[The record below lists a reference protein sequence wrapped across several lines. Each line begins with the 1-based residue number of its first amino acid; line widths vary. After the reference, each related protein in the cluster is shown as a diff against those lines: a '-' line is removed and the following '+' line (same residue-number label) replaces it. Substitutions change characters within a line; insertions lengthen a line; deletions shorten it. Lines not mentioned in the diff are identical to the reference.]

1 MPTYPTVY
9 TFLTKND
16 MAMRVRPLLAEDAP
30 YLVDLFENMSQD
42 SRYSRFLQT
51 LDNIDMERVWSTA
64 EQIAQGVA
72 VNSHGL
78 LAFCDTAER
87 PDVPVAAARYIRL
100 DSGQAEIGISVRD
113 DMQGIGVG
121 SRLMGLLI
129 DNGRA
134 EGILEMVAVIQNNNV
149 VVWRLL
155 RWLGYPITR
164 RQDGSAT
171 EVILDVSDPP
181 GWDDAA
187 IDYSPEPQL
196 IGY

>member
-1 MPTYPTVY
+1 MPTHPTVY

-16 MAMRVRPLLAEDAP
+16 MVVRVRPMRPEDAP

-51 LDNIDMERVWSTA
+51 LENIDMERVWSEA
-64 EQIAQGVA
+64 EQMAHGVV

-78 LAFCDTAER
+78 LAFCDTSER
-87 PDVPVAAARYIRL
+87 PDVPVAAARYVRL

-113 DMQGIGVG
+113 DMQGLGIG
-121 SRLMGLLI
+121 SRLLARLVE
-129 DNGRA
+129 DGRA
-134 EGILEMVAVIQNNNV
+134 EGIHQMVAIIQNSNV

-155 RWLGYPITR
+155 RGLGYPITS
-164 RQDGSAT
+164 QLEGNTT
-171 EVILDVSDPP
+171 EVTLEVSDPP
-181 GWDDAA
+181 GGEDTA

>member
-16 MAMRVRPLLAEDAP
+16 MVVRVRPLRLEDAP

-51 LDNIDMERVWSTA
+51 LENIEMERVWSTA
-64 EQIAQGVA
+64 EQIAHGVA

-113 DMQGIGVG
+113 DMQGVGIG
-121 SRLMGLLI
+121 SRLLALLV
-129 DNGRA
+129 DDGRD
-134 EGILEMVAVIQNNNV
+134 EGIHEMVAVIQNNNI

-155 RWLGYPITR
+155 RGLGYPITH
-164 RQDGSAT
+164 RQEGTAT
-171 EVILDVSDPP
+171 EVTLDVSDPA
-181 GWDDAA
+181 GWEDAA
-187 IDYSPEPQL
+187 ADYSPEPQL

>member
-16 MAMRVRPLLAEDAP
+16 MVVRVRPLRSEDAP

-51 LDNIDMERVWSTA
+51 LENIEMERVWSEA
-64 EQIAQGVA
+64 EQIAQGVV

-78 LAFCDTAER
+78 LAFCDMAER

-113 DMQGIGVG
+113 NMQGIGIG
-121 SRLMGLLI
+121 SRLLGLLI
-129 DNGRA
+129 ENGRD
-134 EGILEMVAVIQNNNV
+134 EGIHQMLAVIQNSNG

-155 RWLGYPITR
+155 RGLGYPLTSR
-164 RQDGSAT
+164 LEGNTT
-171 EVILDVSDPP
+171 EVTLDVTDPP
-181 GWDDAA
+181 GWEDTA

>member
-16 MAMRVRPLLAEDAP
+16 MVVRVRPLLAEDAP

-113 DMQGIGVG
+113 DMQGIGIG

-129 DNGRA
+129 DDGRA
-134 EGILEMVAVIQNNNV
+134 EGIQEMVAVIQNNNV

-155 RWLGYPITR
+155 RGLGYPITR
-164 RQDGSAT
+164 RQ
-171 EVILDVSDPP
+171 EDVYKRQPHRR
-181 GWDDAA
+181 AA
-187 IDYSPEPQL
+187 CRTNGGPADR
-196 IGY
+196 

>member
-16 MAMRVRPLLAEDAP
+16 MVVRVRPLLAEDAP

-113 DMQGIGVG
+113 DMQGIGIG
-121 SRLMGLLI
+121 SRLMGLLVE
-129 DNGRA
+129 DGRA
-134 EGILEMVAVIQNNNV
+134 EGIREMVAVIQNNNV

-155 RWLGYPITR
+155 RGLGYPITR

-171 EVILDVSDPP
+171 EVTLDVSDPP
-181 GWDDAA
+181 GWEDTAV
-187 IDYSPEPQL
+187 DYSPEPQL

>member
-16 MAMRVRPLLAEDAP
+16 MVVRVRPLRAEDAP

-51 LDNIDMERVWSTA
+51 LENIEMERVWSSA

-113 DMQGIGVG
+113 DMQGIGIG
-121 SRLMGLLI
+121 SRLLGLLF
-129 DNGRA
+129 DDGRA
-134 EGILEMVAVIQNNNV
+134 EGIPIPTANRTRWVDIIHTARARRPPRSSLRAIATPIWQSAGSPSHPRAPGTSSAAVI
-149 VVWRLL
+149 
-155 RWLGYPITR
+155 GPTT
-164 RQDGSAT
+164 G
-171 EVILDVSDPP
+171 
-181 GWDDAA
+181 
-187 IDYSPEPQL
+187 
-196 IGY
+196 

>member
-16 MAMRVRPLLAEDAP
+16 MVVRVRPLWPEDAP

-51 LDNIDMERVWSTA
+51 LENIEMERVWSTA

-78 LAFCDTAER
+78 MAFCDTAER
-87 PDVPVAAARYIRL
+87 PDVPVAAARYVRL

-113 DMQGIGVG
+113 DMQGIGIG
-121 SRLMGLLI
+121 SRLLALLI
-129 DNGRA
+129 EDGRN
-134 EGILEMVAVIQNNNV
+134 EGIHQMVAVIQNSNG

-155 RWLGYPITR
+155 RGLGYPITSR
-164 RQDGSAT
+164 LEGNTT
-171 EVILDVSDPP
+171 EVTLDVSDPA
-181 GWDDAA
+181 GWEDTAV
-187 IDYSPEPQL
+187 DYSPEPQL

>member
-16 MAMRVRPLLAEDAP
+16 MVVRVRPLLAEDAP

-113 DMQGIGVG
+113 DMQGIGIG

-129 DNGRA
+129 DDGPRRGHPGDGCRHPEQQRRRLATVARA
-134 EGILEMVAVIQNNNV
+134 GLSHH
-149 VVWRLL
+149 
-155 RWLGYPITR
+155 P
-164 RQDGSAT
+164 
-171 EVILDVSDPP
+171 PP
-181 GWDDAA
+181 GRLRD
-187 IDYSPEPQL
+187 
-196 IGY
+196 

>member
-16 MAMRVRPLLAEDAP
+16 MVVRVRPLLAEDAP

-113 DMQGIGVG
+113 DMQGL
-121 SRLMGLLI
+121 SLI
-129 DNGRA
+129 H
-134 EGILEMVAVIQNNNV
+134 I
-149 VVWRLL
+149 
-155 RWLGYPITR
+155 
-164 RQDGSAT
+164 
-171 EVILDVSDPP
+171 
-181 GWDDAA
+181 
-187 IDYSPEPQL
+187 
-196 IGY
+196 

>member
-16 MAMRVRPLLAEDAP
+16 MVVRVRPLWPEDAP

-51 LDNIDMERVWSTA
+51 LENIDMERVWSSA

-72 VNSHGL
+72 INSYGL

-113 DMQGIGVG
+113 DMQGIGIG
-121 SRLMGLLI
+121 SRLLGLLFE
-129 DNGRA
+129 DGRA
-134 EGILEMVAVIQNNNV
+134 EGIQQMVAIIQNNNIV
-149 VVWRLL
+149 IWRLL
-155 RWLGYPITR
+155 RGLGYPIAR
-164 RQDGSAT
+164 RQDGNMT

-187 IDYSPEPQL
+187 IDFSPEPQL

>member
-16 MAMRVRPLLAEDAP
+16 MVVRVQPLRPEDAP

-51 LDNIDMERVWSTA
+51 LENIEMERVWSTA
-64 EQIAQGVA
+64 EQIAEGVA

-78 LAFCDTAER
+78 LAFCDTVER
-87 PDVPVAAARYIRL
+87 PDVPVAAARYVRL

-113 DMQGIGVG
+113 DMQGIGIG
-121 SRLMGLLI
+121 RRLLALLI
-129 DNGRA
+129 DDGRD
-134 EGILEMVAVIQNNNV
+134 EGIQQMVAVIQNSNV

-155 RWLGYPITR
+155 RGLGYPITR
-164 RQDGSAT
+164 RLDGNTT
-171 EVILDVSDPP
+171 EVTLDVSDPA

-187 IDYSPEPQL
+187 IDYSPELQL
-196 IGY
+196 VGY

>member
-9 TFLTKND
+9 TFLSKND
-16 MAMRVRPLLAEDAP
+16 MVVRVRPLRPEDAP

-51 LDNIDMERVWSTA
+51 LENIDMERVWSTA

-78 LAFCDTAER
+78 LAFCDTAGR
-87 PDVPVAAARYIRL
+87 PDVPVAAARYVRL

-113 DMQGIGVG
+113 DMQGIGIG
-121 SRLMGLLI
+121 SRLLALLI
-129 DNGRA
+129 EDGRA
-134 EGILEMVAVIQNNNV
+134 EGTQQMVAVIQNNNI

-155 RWLGYPITR
+155 RGLGYPMVC
-164 RQDGSAT
+164 RQEGNTT
-171 EVILDVSDPP
+171 EVTLDVSDPA

-187 IDYSPEPQL
+187 VDYSPEPQL